1 MVAYLY
7 RIDTG
12 FEGNLSRQSAN
23 GDVFSEILSPDA
35 DWSKYGFGRPVKY
48 DDKGRIVPLA
58 EKDTADVIQGFLV
71 RNFPSRAIADDGF
84 GGYPQVN
91 GGAVPVARRGYMT
104 VRLYGAA
111 MAKKGAAVFIRIGSP
126 SDTSPLG
133 GVEAADSGDGNT
145 IKLPNAQ
152 FEGNAGVDGITE
164 ISFGIK

>member
-1 MVAYLY
+1 
-7 RIDTG
+7 
-12 FEGNLSRQSAN
+12 
-23 GDVFSEILSPDA
+23 
-35 DWSKYGFGRPVKY
+35 
-48 DDKGRIVPLA
+48 
-58 EKDTADVIQGFLV
+58 
-71 RNFPSRAIADDGF
+71 
-84 GGYPQVN
+84 
-91 GGAVPVARRGYMT
+91 MT